1 MGWQTG
7 RDDKGTHLRDSR
19 SSSSVARRPYAERAK
34 NHPSRVVFSFLGT
47 SSTHN
52 TTPMPARAHRAGN
65 FKMSSK
71 EVITGAEALIR
82 ALEMENVETMFGLP
96 GGCILPAYDPLL
108 KSSIRHVLVRH
119 EQGAGHMAQGYAH
132 VTGKPGVAMVTS
144 GPAATNMVT
153 PLCDAFM
160 DSIPMVCI
168 TGQVSTTAIGT
179 DAFQECD
186 TVGITRSVTKHNELV
201 MRAEDIPMA
210 VRQAFHIATTGRP
223 GPVLID
229 LPKDVL
235 QNTMTWHWPS
245 DEEVLESLP
254 GYRPNMKGH
263 PRMIKEAAKLI
274 LASERPVL
282 YIGGG
287 VLKARAAE
295 EVRELAELLQ
305 IPVVT
310 TLMARGAFPDNHPLC
325 YGMPGMHGNATAI
338 TALQKSDL
346 LIALG
351 SRFDDR
357 VTGKVA
363 TFAPDAKVIHVDI
376 DPAEQGKV
384 RKPDVPIVGDCKLV
398 TEEIIKSIK
407 ELQAE
412 GVVHTDITPWRSRV
426 NGWAEQFPLTYE
438 QSEPGGRLKPQFC
451 LEKLRDAAPEDT
463 IVVSGV
469 GQHQMWTSLFWKF
482 NKPYTWV
489 NSGGLGTMGF
499 SVPAAIGAKAARPEA
514 TVWAIDGDGCFQMTA
529 QELVTA
535 TTEGIH
541 VKIAILNNTYLGM
554 VRQWQEMFYGERYSE
569 VDLSGCPDFVKWAEA
584 MGCVGIRV
592 ESPEEIDAAIEKANS
607 INDRSVVVE
616 FRVEEFEK
624 VFPMVPAGASND
636 DVLLHPTQESR
647 REFLK

>member
-1 MGWQTG
+1 
-7 RDDKGTHLRDSR
+7 
-19 SSSSVARRPYAERAK
+19 
-34 NHPSRVVFSFLGT
+34 
-47 SSTHN
+47 
-52 TTPMPARAHRAGN
+52 
-65 FKMSSK
+65 MSNK
-71 EVITGAEALIR
+71 ETLTGAEALIR
-82 ALEMENVETMFGLP
+82 SLEMENVEIMFGLP

-132 VTGKPGVAMVTS
+132 VTGRPGVAMVTS

-160 DSIPMVCI
+160 DSIPMICI
-168 TGQVSTTAIGT
+168 TGQVPTTAIGT

-186 TVGITRSVTKHNELV
+186 TVGITRSVTKHNELI
-201 MRAEDIPMA
+201 MHPDDIPMV

-229 LPKDVL
+229 VPKDVL
-235 QNTMTWHWPS
+235 QNTMTWSWPT
-245 DEEVLESLP
+245 DEEVIASLP
-254 GYRPNMKGH
+254 GYKPTTKGH
-263 PRMIKEAAKLI
+263 PKMIKEAAKLI
-274 LASERPVL
+274 LAADKPLL

-287 VLKARAAE
+287 VLKARAADV
-295 EVRELAELLQ
+295 VRELAELLQ

-325 YGMPGMHGNATAI
+325 LGMPGMHGNATAI
-338 TALQKSDL
+338 TAMQKSDL
-346 LIALG
+346 LINFGA
-351 SRFDDR
+351 RFDDR
-357 VTGKVA
+357 VTGKVS

-384 RKPDVPIVGDCKLV
+384 RKPDVPIVGDCRIV
-398 TEEIIKSIK
+398 VEEILKSVQ
-407 ELQAE
+407 ELLAE
-412 GVVHTDITPWRSRV
+412 GSTQVNIDPWRSKV
-426 NGWAEQFPLTYE
+426 SGWREKFPVAYD

-451 LEKLRDAAPEDT
+451 LEKLRDAAPDGT

-482 NKPYTWV
+482 NEPYTWV

-499 SVPAAIGAKAARPEA
+499 SVPAAIGAKAARPDR

-535 TTEGIH
+535 STEGIH
-541 VKIAILNNTYLGM
+541 IKVAILNNTYLGM

-569 VDLSGCPDFVKWAEA
+569 VNLAGCPDFVKWAEA

-592 ESPEEIDAAIEKANS
+592 DSIEEIDGAIELANS
-607 INDRSVVVE
+607 INDRSVVID

-624 VFPMVPAGASND
+624 VFPMVPAGQSND
-636 DVLLHPTQESR
+636 DVLLHPSQESER
-647 REFLK
+647 GLLR

>member
-1 MGWQTG
+1 
-7 RDDKGTHLRDSR
+7 
-19 SSSSVARRPYAERAK
+19 
-34 NHPSRVVFSFLGT
+34 
-47 SSTHN
+47 
-52 TTPMPARAHRAGN
+52 
-65 FKMSSK
+65 MSNK
-71 EVITGAEALIR
+71 ETLTGAEALIR
-82 ALEMENVETMFGLP
+82 SLEMENVEIMFGLP

-108 KSSIRHVLVRH
+108 KSSIRHILVRH

-132 VTGKPGVAMVTS
+132 VTGRPGVAMVTS

-186 TVGITRSVTKHNELV
+186 TVGITRSVTKHNELI
-201 MRAEDIPMA
+201 MHPDDIPMV

-229 LPKDVL
+229 VPIDVL
-235 QNTMTWHWPS
+235 QNTMTWSWPT
-245 DEEVLESLP
+245 DEEVVASLP
-254 GYRPNMKGH
+254 GYKPTTKGH
-263 PRMIKEAAKLI
+263 PKMIKEAAKLI
-274 LASERPVL
+274 LAAEKPLL

-287 VLKARAAE
+287 VLKARAADV
-295 EVRELAELLQ
+295 VRELAELLQ

-325 YGMPGMHGNATAI
+325 LGMPGMHGNATAI
-338 TALQKSDL
+338 TAMQKSDL
-346 LIALG
+346 LINFGA
-351 SRFDDR
+351 RFDDR
-357 VTGKVA
+357 VTGKVS

-384 RKPDVPIVGDCKLV
+384 RKPDVPIVGDCRIV
-398 TEEIIKSIK
+398 VEEILKSVQ
-407 ELQAE
+407 ELLAE
-412 GVVHTDITPWRSRV
+412 GSTQVNIDPWRSKV
-426 NGWAEQFPLTYE
+426 SGWREKFPVAYD

-451 LEKLRDAAPEDT
+451 LEKLRDAAPDGT

-482 NKPYTWV
+482 NEPYTWV

-499 SVPAAIGAKAARPEA
+499 SVPAAIGAKAARPDR

-535 TTEGIH
+535 STEGIH
-541 VKIAILNNTYLGM
+541 IKVAILNNTYLGM

-569 VDLSGCPDFVKWAEA
+569 VNLAGCPDFVKWAEA

-592 ESPEEIDAAIEKANS
+592 DSVEEIDGAIELANS
-607 INDRSVVVE
+607 INDRSVVID

-636 DVLLHPTQESR
+636 DVLLHPSQESER
-647 REFLK
+647 GLLR